1 MQVRHRSQR
10 RKGGWGRRR
19 GGERHRR
26 GRTCSG
32 TCARSWRPLG
42 TGRPPLARCRLR
54 FGCVCVRV
62 AYDGVRRGAQGDSR
76 QPRTQ
81 LWSDGMSAAQARKAL
96 FGNSFGSG
104 SSKSNT
110 LGGYTA

>member
-1 MQVRHRSQR
+1 
-10 RKGGWGRRR
+10 
-19 GGERHRR
+19 
-26 GRTCSG
+26 
-32 TCARSWRPLG
+32 
-42 TGRPPLARCRLR
+42 
-54 FGCVCVRV
+54 V